1 MQALTMGMHHE
12 TPELSVVDPRGLP
25 IRSVDYWREVEGDP
39 TQARINRTFYDAA
52 RRAAEQWDPRLWAL
66 PKEDPLRRANL
77 TTVFSLSGNA
87 LFTDSVDAGWQL
99 TLPGLGNEVLLG
111 WDSRGT
117 HRESEYDDLLR
128 PLVVFEQGANEPR
141 RSAERMAYGGP
152 DHGDRNQ
159 CGQLIRH
166 DDPAGTVLFE
176 AFSITGQCVK
186 QIRHFT
192 LEPVAPDW
200 PALEADRQRLLEPGE
215 GAISTWSFG
224 PLNDVLEQ
232 VDARENRQAFNLTLD
247 GRLRE
252 TRLQLRGLTTW
263 QTLVSDIQY
272 NAERKVER
280 EMAGNDVQ
288 TTLKYRPENGRLTE
302 RRAYSDH
309 SGTLQHLI
317 YLYDRM
323 GNVLSIEDKALPV
336 RYFANQRID
345 PVSRF
350 IYDSLSQ
357 LIEAFGW
364 EAGSVNQ
371 GPASVRRVDPSA
383 LSNYHQTYSY
393 DESCNLRKLTHVGAQ
408 GPGRDLKAARDSNR
422 CLPWRDGVPPTEE
435 AIAAAFDTRGNWLEL
450 DQGRVLRWDL
460 RNQLQSVSPVERT
473 SGLNDRES
481 YVYDGGGQRVRK
493 IRSLQTNARTV
504 VAEVR
509 YLPGLE
515 LRTDNGSGERLQV
528 ITAQAGLNSVRVLHW
543 DTDPPH
549 GMSND
554 QLRYSLVD
562 HLSSSTL
569 ELADDARIISREIYY
584 PFGATAW
591 FAGDDVIEVSYKVIR
606 YSGKE
611 RDATGLYYYGLRYYV
626 PWLQRWLN
634 PDPKG
639 FIDGPNLYQMVG
651 NSPMNY
657 VDSDGGAMF
666 EASELSQSV
675 DKQRALVTSVGKAAS
690 DVKNSMLNHAYPKHR
705 FKALG
710 RRVITQLASS
720 AVSAAGT
727 SAGGALGALGGL
739 IGPGRALGAKVGAE
753 VGSKAADALISKVV
767 DTYQLDRP
775 INFKGNEMNPKAF
788 IESVELKK
796 IPSLATARLELSAV
810 DPRTPE
816 GRKQLGKK
824 VTTAVV
830 DKAVKKVASKLGPE
844 ASGLIKIGREF
855 YRASQGLSAASLSE
869 AYDETPAVID
879 MLEFR
884 MQAIKTEF
892 AVSGSADPETF
903 ERIAE
908 LSTQTQAVV
917 QTLDR
922 NQDFI
927 ELVAPK
933 PYAGRRQSLNG
944 TSRSAPARQM
954 SKG

>member
-1 MQALTMGMHHE
+1 MQALTMGMHHK
-12 TPELSVVDPRGLP
+12 TPGLSVVDPRGLP
-25 IRSVDYWREVEGDP
+25 IRSIDYWRADENDP
-39 TQARINRTFYDAA
+39 TQARINRTFFDAA
-52 RRAAEQWDPRLWAL
+52 GGAVEQWDPRLWAL

-99 TLPGLGNEVLLG
+99 NLPGLGNEVLLG

-117 HRESEYDDLLR
+117 RREVEYDDLLR
-128 PLVVFEQGANEPR
+128 PVAVFEQGVAEPR
-141 RSAERMAYGGP
+141 RAVERMTYGGP
-152 DHGDRNQ
+152 DHDEQNQ
-159 CGQLIRH
+159 SGQLIRH

-186 QIRHFT
+186 QVRHFT
-192 LEPVAPDW
+192 LDPVAPDW

-215 GAISTWSFG
+215 GAVSMWNFG

-232 VDARENRQAFNLTLD
+232 IDARENRQAFNLTLD

-252 TRLQLRGLTTW
+252 TRLQLQGLTTW

-272 NAERKVER
+272 NAEGKVER
-280 EMAGNDVQ
+280 EVAGNAVQ
-288 TTLKYRPENGRLTE
+288 TTLKYCPENGRLME
-302 RRAYSDH
+302 RRAYSEY
-309 SGTLQHLI
+309 SGPLQHLI
-317 YLYDRM
+317 YDYDRM

-350 IYDSLSQ
+350 IYDSLYQ
-357 LIEAFGW
+357 LIETFGW
-364 EAGSVNQ
+364 EAGSANQ
-371 GPASVRRVDPSA
+371 GPASVGRVDPAA
-383 LSNYHQTYSY
+383 LSNYHQTYRY
-393 DESCNLRKLTHVGAQ
+393 DGSGNLLKLTHVGAQ

-435 AIAAAFDTRGNWLEL
+435 AIAVAFDTRGNLLEL
-450 DQGRVLRWDL
+450 DQGRSLRWDL
-460 RNQLQSVSPVERT
+460 RNQLQSVSPVERA

-515 LRTDNGSGERLQV
+515 LRADDGAGEKLQV

-543 DTDPPH
+543 ETDSPH
-549 GMSND
+549 GISND
-554 QLRYSLVD
+554 QYRYSLVD
-562 HLSSSTL
+562 HLSSCTV
-569 ELADDARIISREIYY
+569 ELADDARIISRETYY

-591 FAGDDVIEVSYKVIR
+591 FAGDDVIEVGYKVIR

-657 VDSDGGAMF
+657 VDSDGGGKT
-666 EASELSQSV
+666 EASELSQSL
-675 DKQRALVTSVGKAAS
+675 DKQQALVSSVGGTVS
-690 DVKNSMLNHAYPKHR
+690 DLKNSMLNHAYAQHR

-710 RRVITQLASS
+710 RRVATQLVSS
-720 AVSAAGT
+720 AVSTAAT
-727 SAGGALGALGGL
+727 SAGTAAGGALGGL
-739 IGPGRALGAKVGAE
+739 IGPGGAMLGAKVGAKA
-753 VGSKAADALISKVV
+753 GSKAADAFISKVV

-788 IESVELKK
+788 IERVEPKEKL
-796 IPSLATARLELSAV
+796 SLATVKLELSAI
-810 DPRTPE
+810 DPRTSE
-816 GRKQLGKK
+816 GRKQLRKK

-830 DKAVKKVASKLGPE
+830 DKGIEKVANKLGSE
-844 ASGLIKIGREF
+844 APGLIKTGREF
-855 YRASQGLSAASLSE
+855 YQATQGLSAASLSE
-869 AYDETPAVID
+869 AYDDTPAVID

-892 AVSGSADPETF
+892 AVSGGADPETF
-903 ERIAE
+903 ERITE
-908 LSTQTQAVV
+908 LSTQTQQVV
-917 QTLDR
+917 QRLNR
-922 NQDFI
+922 HQDFI

-933 PYAGRRQSLNG
+933 PYAGRRQSLN
-944 TSRSAPARQM
+944 
-954 SKG
+954 